1 LTIFNIGDIV
11 CLKDNDKFIGV
22 IVGSQNYQKK
32 DNTTNNL
39 YRIQWLTDY
48 KKVRVLFHGYLLK
61 KVSEV

>member
-22 IVGSQNYQKK
+22 IVAIPNQNESA
-32 DNTTNNL
+32 
-39 YRIQWLTDY
+39 YRIEWLSDY
-48 KKVRVLFHGYLLK
+48 KNVRVFFNDYLLQ

>member
-1 LTIFNIGDIV
+1 MTIFNIGDIV

-22 IVGSQNYQKK
+22 IVAIPNHSESA
-32 DNTTNNL
+32 

-48 KKVRVLFHGYLLK
+48 KKVRVLFHDYLLQ

>member
-22 IVGSQNYQKK
+22 IVGSENYQK

-48 KKVRVLFHGYLLK
+48 KKVRVLFHDYLLQ

>member
-1 LTIFNIGDIV
+1 MFKIGDIV

-22 IVGSQNYQKK
+22 IVEIPNHNESA
-32 DNTTNNL
+32 

-48 KKVRVLFHGYLLK
+48 KKVRVLFHDYLLQ